1 MNTKV
6 QNPTVPRTLADLLK
20 TRGTLTQKQI
30 LSLLQ
35 PVISSLSKMHSQG
48 LVHGHIS
55 PETILLRDSRFLLF
69 SSPLPENY
77 RKYLSQSLSCDEKER
92 LGCTAFLADADA
104 AETSDDRFDVYRAPE
119 AYISNRFVT
128 PAADVYSLCA
138 AIYTTVTGYVP
149 ESVENVLFN
158 REAKPIWDVLTSP
171 LQNSDNKKKKISS
184 ELMDILK
191 KGVSLFPKGRYADV
205 YQLKTVLEKPAV
217 KQLKTVLEKPAVKQ
231 LPQLDRGF
239 IEKLSDKVKSIYPN
253 FQRDTIESITFLD
266 TLENVPSDHVILSE
280 DQYGVILA
288 WVKLSAS
295 EKYDVFISA
304 DGGISAAPNMSHMFS
319 ACKSLTNIDL
329 SSFDTSNV
337 TDMCSMFFSCKSLTN
352 IDLSSFD
359 TSNVTDMSEMFFFCE
374 ALTNIDL
381 SSFDT
386 SNVTNMSCMFS
397 YCEALTNINLGS
409 FDTSNVTDMSGMF
422 FSCKALTNIDLS
434 SFDTSNVT
442 DMSDMFSCC
451 EALTNIN
458 LGSFDT
464 SNVTDMSDIF
474 KGCDNLSPDI
484 KKKITGNAPD

>member
-119 AYISNRFVT
+119 AYISSRFVT

-191 KGVSLFPKGRYADV
+191 KGVSLFPKGRYADA
-205 YQLKTVLEKPAV
+205 Y
-217 KQLKTVLEKPAVKQ
+217 QLKTVLEKPAVKQ

-239 IEKLSDKVKSIYPN
+239 IDKLSDKVKSIYPN

-337 TDMCSMFFSCKSLTN
+337 TDMSYMFR
-352 IDLSSFD
+352 
-359 TSNVTDMSEMFFFCE
+359 FCE
-374 ALTNIDL
+374 
-381 SSFDT
+381 
-386 SNVTNMSCMFS
+386 
-397 YCEALTNINLGS
+397 
-409 FDTSNVTDMSGMF
+409 
-422 FSCKALTNIDLS
+422 ALTNIDLS